1 MFNENYNIRLNN
13 FEGPMDLLLYFIN
26 RDRIDI
32 YDIPILKITKEYLEY
47 IKTMDLMDINLGA
60 EFIQMTSL
68 LLQIK
73 ARMLLPKET
82 IEEGGEIEDPRA
94 ELVLRLLDYKRFKEA
109 SEDLQSKFDNHS
121 KRHSKGML
129 MEYRSSKD
137 LSLFVPEDIKLFD
150 LISSFKRIIENLPE
164 NNELDFFAEHINLQ
178 DQIDFI
184 REILIQKKQFL
195 LTSLIL
201 ENSSKIYLIGIFL
214 AILELIHINE
224 ITCNQTK
231 NFSNIKIMRL

>member
-1 MFNENYNIRLNN
+1 
-13 FEGPMDLLLYFIN
+13 
-26 RDRIDI
+26 
-32 YDIPILKITKEYLEY
+32 
-47 IKTMDLMDINLGA
+47 MDLMDINLGA